1 MFLINTNQK
10 KHTYRVVVLMDPWMV
25 FRHLCSTTSR
35 AICVVLLF
43 FFYLE
48 LDMIFKGLDHVV
60 LIFGF
65 VFLCKLSEK
74 WNPRKEQY
82 EKRIFGVQTKYKARQ
97 SYFSKLK
104 SQEFQKGREVVIS
117 YELNVYS
124 TVKKSKV
131 KGVLLLNEMVFNEV

>member
-1 MFLINTNQK
+1 
-10 KHTYRVVVLMDPWMV
+10 MV

-35 AICVVLLF
+35 AICV
-43 FFYLE
+43 
-48 LDMIFKGLDHVV
+48 GL
-60 LIFGF
+60 
-65 VFLCKLSEK
+65 KK
-74 WNPRKEQY
+74 
-82 EKRIFGVQTKYKARQ
+82 

-131 KGVLLLNEMVFNEV
+131 KGVLLLNEMVFGVVCFFLFLRRRSTFYHLSKQ